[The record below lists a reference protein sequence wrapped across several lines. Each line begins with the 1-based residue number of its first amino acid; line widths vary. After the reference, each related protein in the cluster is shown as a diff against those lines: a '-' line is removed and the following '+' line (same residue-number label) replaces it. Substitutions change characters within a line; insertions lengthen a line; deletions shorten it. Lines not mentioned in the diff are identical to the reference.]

1 VVIKHRLLS
10 FCGILLLLFGIS
22 QLKIGNGSVFADA
35 FALTW
40 VFLMLFYIM
49 ANVRQMRRIAEQKRK
64 MIEARKRLEW
74 LAAERKWK
82 KDQLKMRR
90 IKSVSL

>member
-1 VVIKHRLLS
+1 
-10 FCGILLLLFGIS
+10 
-22 QLKIGNGSVFADA
+22 
-35 FALTW
+35 
-40 VFLMLFYIM
+40 
-49 ANVRQMRRIAEQKRK
+49 